1 MIMASFSTNNI
12 GGLVFLQG
20 ILFGL
25 SGSLIYLVRF
35 LYTSLT
41 GCLVEAKI
49 QTAYTAPS
57 HWFKKK
63 RGLCTGIASCG
74 GGLGGAA
81 FAIVSPLDLQ
91 LLPYPPM
98 FKILITQ
105 LSQRLLQEWGMA
117 WSYRFFGLLLFVLG
131 VVCPR
136 YF

>member
-1 MIMASFSTNNI
+1 MGIAAMSMLMASFSTNNI

-25 SGSLIYLVRF
+25 SGSLIYLVPFFNRVSF
-35 LYTSLT
+35 
-41 GCLVEAKI
+41 VADI

-81 FAIVSPLDLQ
+81 FAIVSPLHLQ
-91 LLPYPPM
+91 
-98 FKILITQ
+98 T
-105 LSQRLLQEWGMA
+105 LQI
-117 WSYRFFGLLLFVLG
+117 VLEKES
-131 VVCPR
+131 
-136 YF
+136 